1 MRPCRRNTLSVI
13 PRYNAYIGA
22 FWSNKMRQLDGRK
35 FIQNLSISL
44 IFIAFTL
51 RFFTD
56 LSWVVY
62 IIVVGIPILLIC
74 VLLSSKP

>member
-1 MRPCRRNTLSVI
+1 
-13 PRYNAYIGA
+13 
-22 FWSNKMRQLDGRK
+22 MRQLDGRK